1 MDRTWI
7 GNFTNGCFTKCCFSI
22 YFCQPFLFASHG
34 FFSNNQQA
42 QLQLFP
48 FRSNTRRMRILW
60 CPRKPQFTLILNT
73 FQTPA
78 KRYVLLMQISFYS
91 FPDEQP
97 QCNHLFSLI
106 DSNEFQ
112 FVSCIIDMLSNLEP
126 VTNDNMVDVFF
137 LPIRAWITSGTS
149 M

>member
-1 MDRTWI
+1 MLFQHIFLSAFPFCKSRL
-7 GNFTNGCFTKCCFSI
+7 FS
-22 YFCQPFLFASHG
+22 Y
-34 FFSNNQQA
+34 NQQA

-97 QCNHLFSLI
+97 QCKHLFSLI

-112 FVSCIIDMLSNLEP
+112 FVSCIIDMLSNLES
-126 VTNDNMVDVFF
+126 VTNDNTVDVFF
-137 LPIRAWITSGTS
+137 FYQSELESRVARPCKTRRGWHLCSNGWKV
-149 M
+149 